1 MMTGLTELTKKNIQL
16 NAGVCMVDFAVSGY
30 TGVDALETALLEALE
45 AGTNTVGA
53 TRGGGSFEV
62 TPTYR
67 DIEADGKRGPVVG
80 MTQLDEV
87 IAKLTGTMIEVTA
100 ANLERVLA
108 TADTTVSGRKTS
120 IKMRNK
126 LKETDYIP
134 NFVWVGDT
142 SEGFLLI
149 ALKNVLNKSG
159 LKLNITDK
167 GEGTMPFEFT
177 AHADGLSDTEYAPFE
192 IIKLDGGAVASYLA
206 VYSVEGATSGKTLI
220 TVTPQKTE
228 AQSYKYKTGSTVNVP
243 AAADVL
249 TTGWT
254 DWDGSAE
261 ITATTGQLI
270 VVAVVTAAD
279 NKCVSAGRTTVV
291 SKA

>member
-1 MMTGLTELTKKNIQL
+1 
-16 NAGVCMVDFAVSGY
+16 
-30 TGVDALETALLEALE
+30 
-45 AGTNTVGA
+45 
-53 TRGGGSFEV
+53 
-62 TPTYR
+62 
-67 DIEADGKRGPVVG
+67 
-80 MTQLDEV
+80 
-87 IAKLTGTMIEVTA
+87 
-100 ANLERVLA
+100 
-108 TADTTVSGRKTS
+108 
-120 IKMRNK
+120 MRNK

-220 TVTPQKTE
+220 TVTPQKTA